1 LAAGPIAA
9 PAAGAD
15 NLRSLHFIRAKEK
28 FMSDL
33 AVVAYKGEDT
43 ADQVLNK
50 LTEMQKEYLV
60 DLEDAGVVIR
70 DKKGK
75 VRIKQSVPLTR
86 VGALSGA
93 AWGGW
98 VGALAG
104 ILMLN
109 PLLGLA
115 AGAAVGAGAGA
126 LSGALSDYG
135 IDDNFIK
142 SIGKELEADSSA
154 LFVLVRKVK
163 LDRVLPELQP
173 FGGKVLKT
181 SLTNEQEARLQKA
194 LKDLSTAPVA
204 A

>member
-1 LAAGPIAA
+1 
-9 PAAGAD
+9 
-15 NLRSLHFIRAKEK
+15 
-28 FMSDL
+28 MSDL

-43 ADQVLNK
+43 ADQVLTK
-50 LTEMQKEYLV
+50 LTELQKEYLI
-60 DLEDAGVVIR
+60 DLEDAGTIVR

-86 VGALSGA
+86 IGATRGA

-98 VGALAG
+98 IGVLFG

-109 PLLGLA
+109 PLLGFA
-115 AGAAVGAGAGA
+115 AGVAFGAGAGA

-142 SIGKELEADSSA
+142 SLGKELEADSSA
-154 LFVLVRKVK
+154 IFLLVRKVN
-163 LDRVLPELQP
+163 LDRVLPEVKP

-194 LKDLSTAPVA
+194 MEKLQSGSAVPA
-204 A
+204 